1 MESKHFP
8 LRTETCLQL
17 SLLVRIPRFHRDPP
31 LHGFSRQQWSQ
42 LGAWGGKLTNT
53 RARTRSGLRRPHWR
67 LARSPA
73 EPGADH
79 PHCGPAL
86 SIRHTETFLIKG
98 ALPPVLGGLR
108 FGRPQ
113 WDHTLP
119 GYQAV
124 VKAVDPAEVVLVR
137 DEPSS
142 GHSQPRTPKHVQGVC
157 GPWALLGQPS
167 QEVPARGTHPQPP
180 PRTLLARGP

>member
-8 LRTETCLQL
+8 LRTKTCLQL
-17 SLLVRIPRFHRDPP
+17 SSEDPAFP
-31 LHGFSRQQWSQ
+31 QGPSSPWSQ
-42 LGAWGGKLTNT
+42 LGARGGKLTNT
-53 RARTRSGLRRPHWR
+53 RARTRSGLRRPRRR
-67 LARSPA
+67 LACSPA

-98 ALPPVLGGLR
+98 ALPLVLGGLW

-119 GYQAV
+119 GHQAV
-124 VKAVDPAEVVLVR
+124 VKTADTAEVVLVR
-137 DEPSS
+137 DDPSS
-142 GHSQPRTPKHVQGVC
+142 GHSQPRAPKHVQGIC
-157 GPWALLGQPS
+157 GPWALLGQLS
-167 QEVPARGTHPQPP
+167 QEVPARGTYPQPP
-180 PRTLLARGP
+180 LRTLLARGP